1 MRSNR
6 RRGPGSSVSSTSC
19 WRHSCWQSRCRRCA
33 RCSHRTDT
41 HPIRDAAGFLLFL
54 GAAMLCILLYT
65 LLVTIPCIGNMM
77 SRQPDVLLAL
87 GWLIYGVGL
96 TGIEIVVLVAIFRG
110 PPGEVLL
117 FLLAVNICQCATV
130 FGTLPESSGPSV
142 FGSCG
147 QARRKKARG
156 PGAHGGNVRQVVE

>member
-1 MRSNR
+1 
-6 RRGPGSSVSSTSC
+6 
-19 WRHSCWQSRCRRCA
+19 
-33 RCSHRTDT
+33 
-41 HPIRDAAGFLLFL
+41 
-54 GAAMLCILLYT
+54 MLCILLYT

-130 FGTLPESSGPSV
+130 FGTLRIFRALGFRFVRASPPEESPWAG
-142 FGSCG
+142 GSW
-147 QARRKKARG
+147 R
-156 PGAHGGNVRQVVE
+156 